1 MNKINEI
8 NDLQENYDEIRKEC
22 YDLNQKYSLALRS
35 IKDLIRTGQGFMDAV
50 RSDTKTAYPWAGW
63 EIEVDKA
70 MKLIEDNK

>member
-1 MNKINEI
+1 
-8 NDLQENYDEIRKEC
+8 
-22 YDLNQKYSLALRS
+22 
-35 IKDLIRTGQGFMDAV
+35 MDAV